1 MQKTKSKNL
10 SHISLKSV
18 GNITS
23 VQKKKKKKKKQKVKA
38 ERVRVQEVFEER
50 VNHYRHLHKIHAT
63 GSDLPPPFDQ
73 WTHLAE
79 RYKVSENLLKNI
91 R

>member
-1 MQKTKSKNL
+1 M
-10 SHISLKSV
+10 IV
-18 GNITS
+18 GNITAS
-23 VQKKKKKKKKQKVKA
+23 KKKKKKKKQKVKA
-38 ERVRVQEVFEER
+38 ERIRVQEIFEER
-50 VNHYRHLHKIHAT
+50 VNHFRRVHKIHVS

-73 WTHLAE
+73 WSQLAE

>member
-23 VQKKKKKKKKQKVKA
+23 VQKKKKKKQKVKA